1 MVGREAELGRE
12 DNKEKTNPMKKADLV
27 DVVAQQ
33 KNLPRPQVEATIDA
47 LIEAVADGLSKGDR
61 IDLRGFGAF
70 AVRES
75 AARAGRNP
83 QTGETIQIAARRVP
97 TFKAGKEL
105 RDRVNRTGA

>member
-1 MVGREAELGRE
+1 
-12 DNKEKTNPMKKADLV
+12 MKKADLV
-27 DVVAQQ
+27 DLIAQQ
-33 KNLPRPQVEATIDA
+33 RGLPRPQVEATIDSF
-47 LIEAVADGLSKGDR
+47 IDAVAEGLAKGER

-75 AARAGRNP
+75 AARSGRNP

-105 RDRVNRTGA
+105 RDRVNRPTTN